1 MSYEKAKLNGK
12 ILLLA
17 ACGGLAVA
25 AAKTDKVL
33 SEKTPVFKYDT
44 EVSKTEASGMDSD
57 AATATVSFMAAAA
70 ALYGLGRKEN
80 ENDTRPILRRM
91 MDRSRG

>member
-12 ILLLA
+12 VLLLA
-17 ACGGLAVA
+17 ACGGLAVGG
-25 AAKTDKVL
+25 AKADKVL

-44 EVSKTEASGMDSD
+44 TISQEPVAMSAD
-57 AATATVSFMAAAA
+57 AATATVSFLTAAA
-70 ALYGLGRKEN
+70 ALYSLGRKEN
-80 ENDTRPILRRM
+80 ENDSRSFMRRI